1 MQDPTLV
8 LKCKAKITIYGI
20 VPNCVITTT
29 KKKKKKKKLQP
40 SPQHARYSASAVLT
54 QPGSIASSRATSP
67 SQTRFCTRGP
77 SSVLTNGA
85 VLCLHEHQ
93 SKKHKSG
100 KKRGKA
106 SLLDL
111 AIRAELAVAL
121 GPGDGGVQQGAA
133 AHLCGAAEEEAQQ
146 VDGRALEQADVA
158 GQVGVAQAG
167 REQVDDDAGAGGGRE
182 AGELARGV
190 DLEQLA
196 ERVPAES
203 QSRRCWVREARTGLP
218 CCWCWPATG
227 RRRCRRA
234 SLRRTARWSGRRS
247 RRLSGAA

>member
-1 MQDPTLV
+1 M
-8 LKCKAKITIYGI
+8 
-20 VPNCVITTT
+20 ITTT
-29 KKKKKKKKLQP
+29 KKTPTFSAACTLQRQSSAHAARLDRLQP
-40 SPQHARYSASAVLT
+40 RDEPVPDALLHAPALVR
-54 QPGSIASSRATSP
+54 PDER
-67 SQTRFCTRGP
+67 RGL
-77 SSVLTNGA
+77 VF
-85 VLCLHEHQ
+85 
-93 SKKHKSG
+93 
-100 KKRGKA
+100 
-106 SLLDL
+106 LDL

-146 VDGRALEQADVA
+146 VDGRAPEQADVA

-218 CCWCWPATG
+218 CCSCSPATG

-234 SLRRTARWSGRRS
+234 SLRRTARCSGRRS